1 MKTEM
6 ICVECGS
13 GFTGGPQSKYC
24 PACKKLKKTISRR
37 EERKRR
43 KAERQLEERRKK
55 LKSKGD
61 KLRRDVLELERYN
74 RKHGTNYS
82 YGQAAARGII

>member
-6 ICVECGS
+6 VCTNCGS
-13 GFTGGPQSKYC
+13 GFIGGPGAKFC

-43 KAERQLEERRKK
+43 KAVRQLEERRII
-55 LKSKGD
+55 LKGKGD
-61 KLRRDVLELERYN
+61 KLRNAVLDLEKYN

-82 YGQAAARGII
+82 YGQAVRRRII